1 MKINISFDEFKKN
14 HSNNKHQVLFKSRS
28 CKEYY
33 KVENLFKFL
42 LAEKNSF
49 IFESVEKGK
58 IKGRYT
64 IIGLNP
70 DKIWDINKNTAT
82 ISSFGKKTKIKVK
95 PLFFINKLIKEFNI
109 KIPKQLPFMSSMLV
123 GYFSYDVI
131 RYIENIPDQTK
142 DDLKIPD
149 VRLSRPKNLV
159 IYDNFKKK
167 IHYIE
172 NVYSDTRIKDY
183 KETYNS
189 IISKFVLFENYEN
202 ITIPE
207 KFTFKKNKNLVK
219 SNISKQKFKSLVEK
233 AKKYIKRGDIFQVV
247 LSQRFERRIEKR
259 PIEIYNYLRKS
270 NPSPFMFYFNYD
282 DFNILGSSPEIL
294 VRLRKGEVTIRPI
307 AGTRPRG
314 RTFKEDKKYELDL
327 LKDKKELAEHLM
339 LLDLG
344 RNDVGKVS
352 EINSVKVN
360 EKFKVERYSHVM
372 HIVSNVVG
380 KFNNKFS
387 LFETLLSG
395 FPAGTVSGAPKIR
408 AMEIIDELEKNK
420 RKLYAGG
427 IGYFT
432 PNGEFDTCIA
442 LRTALIKN
450 NKFYVQAG
458 AGIVADSKADKE
470 YAETVNKAKA
480 LMKAIDWMKI
490 LLIDNY
496 DSFTYNLY
504 HYISNFNNNVDVVR
518 NDKIDSKI
526 ILRKKY
532 SKIVIS
538 PGPGNPNQAGNCLK
552 IVKDVYKKIPILG
565 VCLGHQ
571 IIGQVFGGR
580 IVNAKNLMHG
590 KTSKIKHQKKGLFKN
605 IQNNF
610 EATRYHSLIVDRKS
624 FPKNLVITAETKN
637 KTIMGLMHKDFNIH
651 GFQFHPESISTKI
664 GMKLIKNFIAN

>member
-1 MKINISFDEFKKN
+1 MKINISFNKFKKN
-14 HSNNKHQVLFKSRS
+14 HTSNKHQILFKSRS
-28 CKEYY
+28 CKDYY

-82 ISSFGKKTKIKVK
+82 ISSLGKKTKIKVK

-207 KFTFKKNKNLVK
+207 KFSFKKNKNLVK

-480 LMKAIDWMKI
+480 LMKAID
-490 LLIDNY
+490 
-496 DSFTYNLY
+496 
-504 HYISNFNNNVDVVR
+504 
-518 NDKIDSKI
+518 
-526 ILRKKY
+526 
-532 SKIVIS
+532 
-538 PGPGNPNQAGNCLK
+538 
-552 IVKDVYKKIPILG
+552 
-565 VCLGHQ
+565 
-571 IIGQVFGGR
+571 
-580 IVNAKNLMHG
+580 
-590 KTSKIKHQKKGLFKN
+590 
-605 IQNNF
+605 
-610 EATRYHSLIVDRKS
+610 
-624 FPKNLVITAETKN
+624 
-637 KTIMGLMHKDFNIH
+637 
-651 GFQFHPESISTKI
+651 
-664 GMKLIKNFIAN
+664 